1 MIGEVLKKF
10 EIYLHQLSPNA
21 LVCIYGLSEAK
32 GRVPTLKDF
41 ARCMN
46 STTRLRLELM
56 DYIRTSNITI
66 LRTRKISKLL

>member
-10 EIYLHQLSPNA
+10 EIYLHQLTPND

-41 ARCMN
+41 AGCMN

-56 DYIRTSNITI
+56 DYIRTSNFTN
-66 LRTRKISKLL
+66 LHTGKIPKLL